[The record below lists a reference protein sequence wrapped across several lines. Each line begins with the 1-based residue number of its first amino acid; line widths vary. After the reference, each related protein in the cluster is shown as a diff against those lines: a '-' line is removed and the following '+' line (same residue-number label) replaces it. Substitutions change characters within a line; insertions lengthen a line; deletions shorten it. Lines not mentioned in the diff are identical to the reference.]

1 MLTNNTRITVFC
13 SKKQGRETFWFATVL
28 DGVNYHGRDQ
38 VIVADK
44 NLSASDEY
52 VIRIPNSVLQTTHYV
67 DPSTYKSLPLD
78 ESDNCYTLKK
88 GDYVVKGL
96 VDLDVITVKD
106 ILDAGGQQIT
116 QVTENLSASAFSN
129 HIKLVVKCF
138 LNCFLILP
146 KLCLKTVGLSRV
158 ARFKKL
164 WTAKSFAVLLHMYL
178 LKPAILSRA
187 VFVAQR

>member
-38 VIVADK
+38 IIVADK
-44 NLSASDEY
+44 NVSASDEY
-52 VIRIPNSVLQTTHYV
+52 VIRIPDSVLQTTHYV
-67 DPSTYKSLPLD
+67 DPSTYKSLPLG

-96 VDLDVITVKD
+96 VDLDIITVKD

-116 QVTENLSASAFSN
+116 HVTDNLSASAFSK
-129 HIKLVVKCF
+129 HIKLVVK
-138 LNCFLILP
+138 
-146 KLCLKTVGLSRV
+146 
-158 ARFKKL
+158 
-164 WTAKSFAVLLHMYL
+164 
-178 LKPAILSRA
+178 
-187 VFVAQR
+187 